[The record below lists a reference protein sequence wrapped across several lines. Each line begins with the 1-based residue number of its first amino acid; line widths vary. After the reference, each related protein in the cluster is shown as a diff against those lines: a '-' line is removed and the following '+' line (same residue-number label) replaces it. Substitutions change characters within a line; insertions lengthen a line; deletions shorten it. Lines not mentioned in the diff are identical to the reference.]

1 MVHVSAVAKNAAD
14 DKLRNAMRKFAHN
27 FSPPATV
34 VLISGDINFAGELS
48 DLRDRH
54 SFNIVLVHNT
64 WTNDQLKAFAHK
76 TYLWED
82 FVEDVEG
89 KKEKVGIGT
98 CGWMI
103 LVVVN
108 CLFLPMP
115 PLSHTHRDP
124 LSPQR
129 WW

>member
-54 SFNIVLVHNT
+54 GFNIVLVHNA

-76 TYLWED
+76 TYLWEE
-82 FVEDVEG
+82 FVEDVEE
-89 KKEKVGIGT
+89 KKEKVGLTG
-98 CGWMI
+98 GW
-103 LVVVN
+103 VE
-108 CLFLPMP
+108 
-115 PLSHTHRDP
+115 S
-124 LSPQR
+124 
-129 WW
+129 

>member
-76 TYLWED
+76 TYLWEE
-82 FVEDVEG
+82 FVEDVEAR
-89 KKEKVGIGT
+89 KEKVGTGT

-108 CLFLPMP
+108 CILLPMP
-115 PLSHTHRDP
+115 PLSHTHRGP